1 MRFIK
6 SADMGDRI
14 LMLIKKQVR
23 LVKETEQIEQLLA
36 DPWAV
41 DIQAIWEQ
49 ALHNPDPDKRKLF
62 DALHTYVLDKRQEE
76 IINEKKFVI

>member
-1 MRFIK
+1 MTQAIK
-6 SADMGDRI
+6 ESD
-14 LMLIKKQVR
+14 
-23 LVKETEQIEQLLA
+23 QIEQLLA

-41 DIQAIWEQ
+41 DIQEIWEQ

-62 DALHTYVLDKRQEE
+62 DALHTYVLDKRQEQ

>member
-1 MRFIK
+1 MTQ
-6 SADMGDRI
+6 AT
-14 LMLIKKQVR
+14 
-23 LVKETEQIEQLLA
+23 KESDQIEQLLA

-62 DALHTYVLDKRQEE
+62 HALHTYVLDKRQEQ
-76 IINEKKFVI
+76 IINEKKFVV

>member
-1 MRFIK
+1 MR
-6 SADMGDRI
+6 GV
-14 LMLIKKQVR
+14 KKM
-23 LVKETEQIEQLLA
+23 KEPEQIEQLLA

-62 DALHTYVLDKRQEE
+62 DALHTYVLDKRQEQ
-76 IINEKKFVI
+76 IINERKFVN

>member
-1 MRFIK
+1 MTQAIK
-6 SADMGDRI
+6 ESD
-14 LMLIKKQVR
+14 
-23 LVKETEQIEQLLA
+23 QIEQLLA

-49 ALHNPDPDKRKLF
+49 ALHNPDPNKRKLF
-62 DALHTYVLDKRQEE
+62 DALHTYVLDKRQEQ